1 MRRRPERRRLLQGGT
16 GAAVAAATVGVVAAA
31 MATATAAK
39 HGGIESGIGT
49 AARGYDANDKS
60 TVSACREGMGAGMR
74 VGACAAAQ
82 RKGR

>member
-1 MRRRPERRRLLQGGT
+1 M
-16 GAAVAAATVGVVAAA
+16 AAATVGVVAAA

-39 HGGIESGIGT
+39 HGGIESGIESGIGT